1 MYLRYNSPT
10 CEAAEVAINLLE
22 GGAGALVFGSGMA
35 AITTALLGFL
45 KAGDHVVTRGI
56 WGCVTRM
63 SSKIIQIFTKKY
75 EK

>member
-22 GGAGALVFGSGMA
+22 GGAGSLVFGSGMA

-45 KAGDHVVTRGI
+45 KAGDHVVCTPGDAGPRHGD
-56 WGCVTRM
+56 VL
-63 SSKIIQIFTKKY
+63 QNFVNFN
-75 EK
+75 